1 MTKKKTKKKKAA
13 KKTTKKSEVK
23 KGLAQ
28 IKQAIDQAPGPTITP
43 MPTAGPK
50 VQDFENILDR
60 QLAGDKPVEKKRG
73 PGRPPGP
80 PKESEP
86 EQAELTIEVVA
97 GVVKIPFEFWAISQG
112 VDVLKL
118 DDKEAQRIAEPAKQ
132 LIEYY
137 LPSIPVI
144 AYAWISLTSSAFWAM
159 RSRLILVKA
168 LQEKKE
174 AEQPA
179 AAKPAPV
186 TQTGVIAKFPD
197 LEKPQ
202 KV

>member
-1 MTKKKTKKKKAA
+1 MTKKKTKKKA
-13 KKTTKKSEVK
+13 KKKAEKKLSVN
-23 KGLAQ
+23 KGPAQ
-28 IKQAIDQAPGPTITP
+28 LEKDLDQAPGPKITP

-50 VQDFENILDR
+50 VIDFENILDR
-60 QLAGDKPVEKKRG
+60 QLAGDKPTEKKRG

-80 PKESEP
+80 PKEPEP
-86 EQAELTIEVVA
+86 EQPELTIEVVA

-132 LIEYY
+132 LIEHY
-137 LPSIPVI
+137 LPAIPII

-159 RSRLILVKA
+159 RSRLVLVKA
-168 LQEKKE
+168 LQDKKE

-179 AAKPAPV
+179 PPAPV
-186 TQTGVIAKFPD
+186 TAPGVIAKFPD
-197 LEKPQ
+197 IEKPT

>member
-1 MTKKKTKKKKAA
+1 MTKKKTKKEKAA
-13 KKTTKKSEVK
+13 KKTTKKSEK
-23 KGLAQ
+23 KIPIPAQ
-28 IKQAIDQAPGPTITP
+28 IPSKPKITP
-43 MPTAGPK
+43 MPTAGQK

-60 QLAGDKPVEKKRG
+60 QLAGDKPAEKKRG

-80 PKESEP
+80 PKEPEP

-132 LIEYY
+132 LIEHY
-137 LPSIPVI
+137 LPSIPII

-197 LEKPQ
+197 LEKPK

>member
-1 MTKKKTKKKKAA
+1 MTKKKTKKEKVETK
-13 KKTTKKSEVK
+13 KKTKKKVAVK
-23 KGLAQ
+23 KGIAQ
-28 IKQAIDQAPGPTITP
+28 KKPAVDQVPGPKITP
-43 MPTAGPK
+43 IPTAGPK
-50 VQDFENILDR
+50 VQDFEDLLDR
-60 QLAGDKPVEKKRG
+60 QLAGDKPTEKKRG

-80 PKESEP
+80 PKEPEP

-118 DDKEAQRIAEPAKQ
+118 DDNEAHRIAEPAKQ
-132 LIEYY
+132 LLEHY
-137 LPSIPVI
+137 LPSIPII

-159 RSRLILVKA
+159 RSRLVLVKA
-168 LQEKKE
+168 LQEIKE

-179 AAKPAPV
+179 PPAPV
-186 TQTGVIAKFPD
+186 TAPGVIAKFPD
-197 LEKPQ
+197 IEKPT